1 MSRNTI
7 PVDYYLDAAAVF
19 HYATKE
25 HFNLLLTGS
34 SRRNTR
40 TETVLLRLSKRKK
53 LKAIKYGKKLVYV
66 APQKA
71 KGKNFEDLAI
81 YPKIVHGLSCT
92 EGLVRFWRARTEGEI
107 VAERF
112 FYGCGIVPEWGIR
125 YPNGKMLLFEFSTK
139 SNFQF
144 SGLMNGKLNAYR
156 RNLAKIEEK
165 FSAMAVVVFVLDVS
179 RVTVERYV
187 GTLKREVGSVA
198 DGDQSALYGGDG
210 FPFDPFYFVDNETF
224 LKVLIGQQLKAPIY
238 FGMDGKEY
246 PLTE

>member
-7 PVDYYLDAAAVF
+7 PIEYYLDAAAVF

-40 TETVLLRLSKRKK
+40 TETVLLRLTRRKK

-66 APQKA
+66 VPRKA
-71 KGKNFEDLAI
+71 KGKAVDELVI
-81 YPKIVHGLSCT
+81 YPKIVHELACT
-92 EGLVRFWRARTEGEI
+92 EMLVRFWRARTEGEI
-107 VAERF
+107 IAERF

-125 YPNGKMLLFEFSTK
+125 YPDGKILLCEFSTK

-144 SGLMNGKLNAYR
+144 TGLMNGKLNAYR
-156 RNLAKIEEK
+156 RNLENVEQKFQAK
-165 FSAMAVVVFVLDVS
+165 AVVVFVLDIPRS
-179 RVTVERYV
+179 TVERFV
-187 GTLKREVGSVA
+187 GTLKRENGSVA
-198 DGDQSALYGGDG
+198 DGDLSALYGGDG

-224 LKVLIGQQLKAPIY
+224 LKVPIGDQLKAPIY
-238 FGMDGKEY
+238 FWMDGKEY
-246 PLTE
+246 PLR

>member
-7 PVDYYLDAAAVF
+7 PIEYYLDAAAVF

-25 HFNLLLTGS
+25 QFNLLLTGS

-40 TETVLLRLSKRKK
+40 TEIVLLRLSRRKK

-66 APQKA
+66 APRKA
-71 KGKNFEDLAI
+71 KGERVDDLAI

-107 VAERF
+107 IAERY

-125 YPNGKMLLFEFSTK
+125 YPDGKMLLFEFSTK

-144 SGLMNGKLNAYR
+144 SGLMNGKINAYR
-156 RNLAKIEEK
+156 RSLEKIEEK
-165 FSAMAVVVFVLDVS
+165 FSAKAVVVFVLDVP
-179 RVTVERYV
+179 RVTVKRYV
-187 GTLKREVGSVA
+187 GILGGRTAPSPTANASASDE
-198 DGDQSALYGGDG
+198 GDR

-224 LKVLIGQQLKAPIY
+224 LKIPIGEQLKAPIY
-238 FGMDGKEY
+238 FWMDGKEY
-246 PLTE
+246 PLTK

>member
-7 PVDYYLDAAAVF
+7 PVNYYLDAAAVF

-34 SRRNTR
+34 TQRNAR
-40 TETVLLRLSKRKK
+40 TETVLLRLTRRKK

-66 APQKA
+66 ASRKA
-71 KGKNFEDLAI
+71 KGENSDELVIF
-81 YPKIVHGLSCT
+81 PKIVHGLSCT

-107 VAERF
+107 IAERF

-125 YPNGKMLLFEFSTK
+125 YPDGKMLLFEFSTK

-156 RNLAKIEEK
+156 RSLGKIEEK
-165 FSAMAVVVFVLDVS
+165 FSAKAVVVFVLDVP
-179 RVTVERYV
+179 RTTVERYV
-187 GTLKREVGSVA
+187 GILGGRPAPSASLRAE
-198 DGDQSALYGGDG
+198 GDT
-210 FPFDPFYFVDNETF
+210 FPSDPFYFVDNETF
-224 LKVLIGQQLKAPIY
+224 LKIPVGQQLKAPIY
-238 FGMDGKEY
+238 FWMDGKEY
-246 PLTE
+246 PLKND